1 MYIFEVTAA
10 ILMTFSKI
18 SQNVDFTPKMTFF
31 EIFIPY
37 FHIFA
42 KMVDEIKKL
51 IKCGILD
58 HFQPF

>member
-1 MYIFEVTAA
+1 
-10 ILMTFSKI
+10 MTFSKI